1 MVYDPQTA
9 CLPVC
14 FGLTAPRR
22 AGPQCSRLPVS
33 ERCSAW
39 NIGELGSVRSGPG
52 PDEAVWREPG
62 EAVTVRCRSS
72 HPKPEYLSLM
82 TGRGTVAPEYRG
94 RLRCSETFP
103 DVDVVI
109 DPVTPADA
117 GRYECVYLKYDR
129 QRRPVELPGTGSV
142 FLVMP
147 QPSSPGER
155 CRDERWDDIP
165 PTTLAT
171 CAFVVLVVVVVAWCF
186 AWTLLKAC
194 RMSKEAL
201 RRWRQ
206 RQERKKLQRFPLD
219 DVYED
224 MNATVAR

>member
-1 MVYDPQTA
+1 MSTFYLSLAAATL
-9 CLPVC
+9 CLSC
-14 FGLTAPRR
+14 AAAPR
-22 AGPQCSRLPVS
+22 
-33 ERCSAW
+33 
-39 NIGELGSVRSGPG
+39 GPG

-82 TGRGTVAPEYRG
+82 TGRGGGGGDVRVLFKDDQPGGGTVAPEYRG

-109 DPVTPADA
+109 DPLTPADA
-117 GRYECVYLKYDR
+117 GRYECVYLKNDR

-142 FLVMP
+142 FLVVP
-147 QPSSPGER
+147 QPPSSLSPGER
-155 CRDERWDDIP
+155 CRDERWDDIA

-194 RMSKEAL
+194 RMSKDAL
-201 RRWRQ
+201 RRRWRQ
-206 RQERKKLQRFPLD
+206 RQEWKKQQRFPLN